1 MESYKSESYSDDESD
16 SSSTPEA
23 PSTSHVR
30 HVALPASAL
39 HGFTHEAPKPA
50 PEVPAL
56 ESVFAA
62 EQQRRQAEAARAE
75 RKEDDDESDEDDDT
89 TVALPHAQPHA
100 TAEPTVESEHVT
112 PIAAVAEA
120 LETFAD
126 EPESTAEDATAA
138 QIPATPFQ
146 AAPQP
151 STPRHEA
158 SAPLPLP
165 PIEHEPAAAPA
176 ELTPEAVD
184 EQFKQMVELNL
195 SDLQDL
201 DLPLNGAESH
211 GAQPPAAE
219 SADFPLPPLP
229 DSAPSAAPTA
239 AAESAPDWQTP
250 SSPNVQPNTQQSD
263 FEAWEAEMADQNLP
277 LFPAEQQPASPQP
290 TAESASAT
298 PLAESS
304 LHSYGREAFQPFS
317 RVLSAAELFTINN
330 KLQYAESAARA
341 TGDAVT
347 GLVAGW
353 ALARTFKNRRMIRN
367 QERETKKQ
375 FAKQE
380 RANTELTEQNA
391 QLRQRL
397 DRAES
402 TSAAS
407 MAQQAMP
414 NRFRPAAGAPGETL
428 GVKPPQAEKQP
439 APAPEQ
445 AEAAI
450 RQETLE
456 TPPEHEVVR
465 SGWHSIELD
474 SKTGKAVENPT
485 GFEYGEAFQRER
497 RSEQL
502 QDKTQDANTPQSM
515 AAAPTGMSYMGT
527 QPGMQPAPPLLSAP
541 TPQQQLGAG
550 KHSPTDLIKG
560 ARKQLASSVGTP
572 WFWLALIFLV
582 MVFFGAALL

>member
-1 MESYKSESYSDDESD
+1 MESYKSESYSDDEESD

-23 PSTSHVR
+23 PSTNHVR

-39 HGFTHEAPKPA
+39 HGFAHEAPKPA

-62 EQQRRQAEAARAE
+62 EQQRRQAEAARSE
-75 RKEDDDESDEDDDT
+75 HKEDDDEIDDDDT
-89 TVALPHAQPHA
+89 VVALPPARPQASSGPA
-100 TAEPTVESEHVT
+100 AENEHVT

-126 EPESTAEDATAA
+126 EPEQDAEDAAA
-138 QIPATPFQ
+138 AMPAPIVPPVT
-146 AAPQP
+146 PQP
-151 STPRHEA
+151 AAVAEA
-158 SAPLPLP
+158 PAHSPSV
-165 PIEHEPAAAPA
+165 EHESSEPHKPAESAAPA

-201 DLPLNGAESH
+201 DLPLNESEPSSL
-211 GAQPPAAE
+211 PPPTAE

-229 DSAPSAAPTA
+229 DSAPSAET
-239 AAESAPDWQTP
+239 APDWQAP
-250 SSPNVQPNTQQSD
+250 SSPNVRPDAHQSD
-263 FEAWEAEMADQNLP
+263 FNAWEAEMADQNLP
-277 LFPAEQQPASPQP
+277 PFPAEQEPIAPYP
-290 TAESASAT
+290 NAESAAAT

-304 LHSYGREAFQPFS
+304 LHAHGREAFQPFA
-317 RVLSAAELFTINN
+317 RVLSPAELFNINN
-330 KLQYAESAARA
+330 KLQYAEAVARA

-353 ALARTFKNRRMIRN
+353 ALARTFKNRRMIRS

-380 RANTELTEQNA
+380 RTNTELTEQNA

-402 TSAAS
+402 APATS

-414 NRFRPAAGAPGETL
+414 NRFRPAAGPAAETL
-428 GVKPPQAEKQP
+428 GAKPLQSEKQP

-445 AEAAI
+445 SEAAI

-456 TPPEHEVVR
+456 MPPEHEVVR
-465 SGWHSIELD
+465 SGWHSIEVD
-474 SKTGKAVENPT
+474 NKTGKAVESPT

-502 QDKTQDANTPQSM
+502 QDKTQDANTPQVT
-515 AAAPTGMSYMGT
+515 AAAPTGMSYMGA
-527 QPGMQPAPPLLSAP
+527 QHGMQPAPPLLSAP

-550 KHSPTDLIKG
+550 KHSPADLIKG
-560 ARKQLASSVGTP
+560 TSKQLASSLSTP